1 LLLTP
6 KINGLRLMSVS
17 NDLWRFV
24 FVPSPNGGEVSLQAL
39 IQSSIYQSPTDTE
52 DGQFYV
58 LGDPVM
64 WSELCKHIH
73 ATLTIPMSSYGG
85 TGQFAYITAVTEHV
99 FPNQKVPDPALI
111 IGLSPPMAF
120 AERFD
125 YQASL

>member
-1 LLLTP
+1 
-6 KINGLRLMSVS
+6 MSVS

-39 IQSSIYQSPTDTE
+39 WQSSLYQSPTDNE

-58 LGDPVM
+58 LGNPVL
-64 WSELCKHIH
+64 WSEFCKLTH
-73 ATLTIPMSSYGG
+73 ATLTIPMSAYGG
-85 TGQFAYITAVTEHV
+85 TGQFAYLAGVTEHV

-111 IGLSPPMAF
+111 IGLSPTMAF
-120 AERFD
+120 SERFD